1 VHVLGIEAA
10 VKQLGV
16 ATPAVNVLLVLDR
29 ELDDQGL
36 FAVGEGLE
44 LGRHG
49 VELGIL
55 AGLDALAL
63 LGVAV
68 KLSGGQDKL
77 SGVAA
82 FVRRADPSA
91 FPGRS
96 IVKSFFEVDVGE
108 GNAAQ
113 NSQEQKLHFRLGLF
127 SWT

>member
-1 VHVLGIEAA
+1 LSPCSIFVPIWEDFIFTEHDQVGRVSVHVLGIEAA

-55 AGLDALAL
+55 
-63 LGVAV
+63 GVNII
-68 KLSGGQDKL
+68 KP
-77 SGVAA
+77 
-82 FVRRADPSA
+82 FCFPPSKENKC
-91 FPGRS
+91 
-96 IVKSFFEVDVGE
+96 VFFSSKTEIC
-108 GNAAQ
+108 
-113 NSQEQKLHFRLGLF
+113 
-127 SWT
+127 